1 MKEHIYNIIRCILLL
16 PVVAIIVSCSSFE
29 KDAARFQQTLISEQE
44 RALSVTRKLETLL
57 HGSSMDSLLLVTR
70 DAQGIY
76 FYVFDA
82 HKMVFWS
89 DNHLAASHVYL
100 NRYDRWE
107 LVHFDNAWCTSRWSR
122 AEEYNI
128 LTVVPIKNDY
138 SIENEY
144 LRNEFVR
151 PFKLGK
157 DVKLLRRRTN
167 EGITVKDS
175 DGNYL
180 FSLYK
185 DDGNARADETESQE
199 TIHRHRAENKGSF
212 SYQSILTPAD
222 EQTKHGSRQIYF
234 YIIFAT
240 LFLTVLLVVGVYKL
254 FKSRGIR
261 NMSLGLKFQYLT
273 VLLLLVAFG
282 YIFFMALHY
291 VDSRFEERQ
300 SQTLLK
306 KAGYI
311 QKSLQNIAM
320 WTVDIAD
327 LGSEVSV
334 DLRDLCFA
342 YETDIQVYDMSGNLV
357 GTSSPAIFDEGIISR
372 HISPEPFFTGDI
384 HVVRQ
389 DHIGTMPYL
398 TTYIEFYNSNYFQ
411 LGYIEVPFYITE
423 DERRHALDDFLA
435 RLFPPFFAMVV
446 LVVVLGLVFS
456 RQLTRPLQSL
466 TEGISTFRIGK
477 ANAHLQYDGEDE
489 IGALVREYNRMVDEL
504 SVSTERL
511 ARSEREGAWR
521 TMARQIAHEINNPL
535 TPMKLNIQQLQRLK
549 HSGDPR
555 FEAFFENSTKMLIEQ
570 IDTLSHIASS
580 FSSFAKMPEVH
591 ADKTDV
597 AAALYSVITLFRSNQ
612 QRVPLRYVGAD
623 HGVFAV
629 ADGEQLPQVFTN
641 LLKNALQALEEQE
654 DGDIIVIM
662 KDMANE
668 VEITVS
674 DNGPGIAE
682 EVREKVFVPNFT
694 TKSTG
699 TGLGLAISKN
709 IVEGAGGTIRF
720 ETSDKGTSFFVTLK
734 K

>member
-1 MKEHIYNIIRCILLL
+1 MTVLC
-16 PVVAIIVSCSSFE
+16 SCSSFE
-29 KDAARFQQTLISEQE
+29 KDVKRFQKSLQQEQQ
-44 RALSVTRKLETLL
+44 RAMEVTGRLETLL
-57 HGSSMDSLLLVTR
+57 HGSSLDSLLSVTR
-70 DAQGIY
+70 DADGIY

-82 HKMVFWS
+82 HNMVFWS

-100 NRYDRWE
+100 NRYDHWE
-107 LVHFDNAWCTSRWSR
+107 LVRFDNAWCTARWTL
-122 AEEYNI
+122 ADAYNI
-128 LTVVPIKNDY
+128 LTVVPVKNDY
-138 SIENEY
+138 AIENEY
-144 LRNEFVR
+144 LKNEFVK
-151 PFKLGK
+151 PFRLSK
-157 DVKLLRRRTN
+157 DIGIRRQKSGGVAVN
-167 EGITVKDS
+167 DA

-180 FSLYK
+180 FSLFK
-185 DDGNARADETESQE
+185 PDALPEAELTDVEDGRERQQRT
-199 TIHRHRAENKGSF
+199 RYENKGSF
-212 SYQSILTPAD
+212 SYQTILTPAG
-222 EQTKHGSRQIYF
+222 EQSPHGSKQVYL
-234 YIIFAT
+234 YIILAILFFAV
-240 LFLTVLLVVGVYKL
+240 LFVLGVYQYIH
-254 FKSRGIR
+254 SRGVK

-300 SQTLLK
+300 SGELQQ
-306 KAGYI
+306 KAKYI

-320 WTVDIAD
+320 WTVDIAE
-327 LGSEVSV
+327 LGDEVSI

-342 YETDIQVYDMSGNLV
+342 YETDIQVYDMSGNLI
-357 GTSSPAIFDEGIISR
+357 GTSSPALFDEGIISR

-384 HVVRQ
+384 HSVRH
-389 DHIGTMPYL
+389 DHIGTMPYM

-411 LGYIEVPFYITE
+411 LGYIEVPFYVTE

-456 RQLTRPLQSL
+456 RQLTRPLNSL

-477 ANAHLQYDGEDE
+477 TNAHLQYDGEDE

-549 HSGDPR
+549 QSGDPR
-555 FEAFFENSTKMLIEQ
+555 FEAFFESSTKMLIEQ

-591 ADKTDV
+591 AEKTDV
-597 AAALYSVITLFRSNQ
+597 AAALFSVITLFRSNQ
-612 QRVPLRYVGAD
+612 RRVPLRYVGAE
-623 HGVFAV
+623 HGVLAFAD
-629 ADGEQLPQVFTN
+629 AEQLPQVFTN
-641 LLKNALQALEEQE
+641 LIKNALQALEEQD
-654 DGDIIVIM
+654 DGDIIVIL
-662 KDMANE
+662 KDMQNE
-668 VEITVS
+668 VEVTVS

-682 EVREKVFVPNFT
+682 DVKSKVFVPNFT

-709 IVEGAGGTIRF
+709 IVEGSGGHIRF
-720 ETSDKGTSFFVTLK
+720 ETSDKGTSFYVTLRK
-734 K
+734 